1 MNQIFCPPYEIVEE
15 LEAGKK
21 YRAIS
26 PESGQVVAIRVV
38 RVDRGSQPDAAL
50 LVRLQAWI
58 DQMLGLSHP
67 HIARL
72 LDVKHGES
80 EVFLISEWCD
90 GSSIR
95 DLIQSQQELA
105 HPLIVYYMQQVAAG
119 LDFLHSKGV
128 CHRDFSLQR
137 ILIDPGGTAKV
148 IDAGILGILPDE
160 LKQGGLSGSE
170 RGYIS
175 PEELLGKGPSE
186 EADRYRF
193 TVACF
198 ELVAGT
204 IPFVGDS
211 PMELREDILRGK
223 ITIPSARNRNLPR
236 HLVKVFEKALSR
248 DLADRP
254 TTASHLI
261 KPLSHTASHYT
272 GLALAGNNPIEK
284 KDVNPGRASRVPR
297 ALTVVGLG
305 ALFGIAILSSRL
317 GRIVAPQ
324 QKAHSSLAVQ
334 QVFQPSSGD
343 NNQNGGGNGAKGLV
357 SGELLSIARRRTGA
371 EDELIPALESI
382 LNGSPTSP
390 VTAQQ
395 RELLSLA
402 TRHDNPAIRRFVVK
416 VISSREVT
424 ELGGELLELLLDD
437 SPTVRSAAIQAL
449 QTTLAPVPVSTLA
462 LRAAGES
469 DPLIHS
475 KIMELARALEVEGR
489 LSKGHQR

>member
-1 MNQIFCPPYEIVEE
+1 MNQIFCPPYEILEE
-15 LEAGKK
+15 LETGKK

-26 PESGQVVAIRVV
+26 PESGQVVAIRIV

-67 HIARL
+67 HVARL

-90 GSSIR
+90 GISIR
-95 DLIQSQQELA
+95 ELIQSQQELA

-137 ILIDPGGTAKV
+137 VLIDPGGTAKV
-148 IDAGILGILPDE
+148 LDVGILGILPDE

-193 TVACF
+193 TVGCF

-211 PMELREDILRGK
+211 PMELREEILGGK
-223 ITIPSARNRNLPR
+223 ITIPPVRNRNLPR
-236 HLVKVFEKALSR
+236 HLVKVFEKALSS
-248 DLADRP
+248 DPSDRP

-261 KPLSHTASHYT
+261 KPLSHTASHYSGL
-272 GLALAGNNPIEK
+272 GLAANNPPEK
-284 KDVNPGRASRVPR
+284 KDLNSGRAIRVSRS
-297 ALTVVGLG
+297 LTIVGLG
-305 ALFGIAILSSRL
+305 ALFGIAILSSRI
-317 GRIVAPQ
+317 GRMVAPQ
-324 QKAHSSLAVQ
+324 QKNISATTDQMSYSL
-334 QVFQPSSGD
+334 D
-343 NNQNGGGNGAKGLV
+343 NNQNGGGNGSRELV
-357 SGELLSIARRRTGA
+357 MGELLSIARRKTGA
-371 EDELIPALESI
+371 EKELIPALESL

-395 RELLSLA
+395 RELLSLV
-402 TRHDNPAIRRFVVK
+402 TRHDNPAMRRFVVK

-489 LSKGHQR
+489 LSKGQQR

>member
-1 MNQIFCPPYEIVEE
+1 MNQILCPPYEIVEE
-15 LEAGKK
+15 LEPGKK

-50 LVRLQAWI
+50 LVRLQTWI
-58 DQMLGLSHP
+58 DQMLALSHP
-67 HIARL
+67 HVARL

-90 GSSIR
+90 GISIR

-128 CHRDFSLQR
+128 CHRDFTLQR
-137 ILIDPGGTAKV
+137 VLIDPGGTAKV
-148 IDAGILGILPDE
+148 LDVGILGILADE
-160 LKQGGLSGSE
+160 LKQGGLTGSE

-175 PEELLGKGPSE
+175 PEELLGKGPSA

-193 TVACF
+193 AVACF

-204 IPFVGDS
+204 IPFAGNS
-211 PMELREDILRGK
+211 PIELREEILRGK
-223 ITIPSARNRNLPR
+223 ITVPSVRNRNLPR
-236 HLVKVFEKALSR
+236 HLIKVLEKALSIN
-248 DLADRP
+248 LADRP

-272 GLALAGNNPIEK
+272 GLGLAGHDPVENKN
-284 KDVNPGRASRVPR
+284 VHSGRTFRIPR
-297 ALTVVGLG
+297 SVTIVGLG
-305 ALFGIAILSSRL
+305 ALFGIAILSSRI

-324 QKAHSSLAVQ
+324 PQNNSTLALQ
-334 QVFQPSSGD
+334 EYIQPSSGD
-343 NNQNGGGNGAKGLV
+343 NIQNGGENTSREIV
-357 SGELLSIARRRTGA
+357 SGALLSVARRRTGA
-371 EDELIPALESI
+371 EEELVPALES
-382 LNGSPTSP
+382 LLDGSPTSP
-390 VTAQQ
+390 VTAPQ
-395 RELLSLA
+395 REFLA
-402 TRHDNPAIRRFVVK
+402 ILTRHDNPAMRRFVVK

-424 ELGGELLELLLDD
+424 ELGGELLDLLLDD

-449 QTTLAPVPVSTLA
+449 QTTLATVSVSTLA

-475 KIMELARALEVEGR
+475 KIIELARALEIEGR
-489 LSKGHQR
+489 LSKGIVK

>member
-15 LEAGKK
+15 LEPAKK

-67 HIARL
+67 HVARL

-90 GSSIR
+90 GISIR

-128 CHRDFSLQR
+128 CHRDFTLQR
-137 ILIDPGGTAKV
+137 VLVDPGGTAKV
-148 IDAGILGILPDE
+148 LDVGILGILPDE

-175 PEELLGKGPSE
+175 PDELLGKGPSA

-193 TVACF
+193 AVACF

-211 PMELREDILRGK
+211 PMELREEILSGK
-223 ITIPSARNRNLPR
+223 ITIPSVRNRNLPR
-236 HLVKVFEKALSR
+236 HLVKVLEKALSI
-248 DLADRP
+248 DPADRP

-261 KPLSHTASHYT
+261 KPLSHSASHYT
-272 GLALAGNNPIEK
+272 GLGLAGNNPSEN
-284 KDVNPGRASRVPR
+284 KDVNLGRTFRIPR
-297 ALTVVGLG
+297 SMTIVGLG
-305 ALFGIAILSSRL
+305 ALFGIAILSSRI
-317 GRIVAPQ
+317 GRMVAPQ
-324 QKAHSSLAVQ
+324 QKNSSSLVFQ
-334 QVFQPSSGD
+334 QGFQPSSKD
-343 NNQNGGGNGAKGLV
+343 NHLNGEGNVPRELI

-371 EDELIPALESI
+371 ESDLVPALESI
-382 LNGSPTSP
+382 RNGSPTSP

-395 RELLSLA
+395 RELLALI
-402 TRHDNPAIRRFVVK
+402 TRHDNPAMRRFVVK

-437 SPTVRSAAIQAL
+437 SPTVRTAAIQAL
-449 QTTLAPVPVSTLA
+449 QTTLATVPVSTLA

-475 KIMELARALEVEGR
+475 KIIELARALEVEGR
-489 LSKGHQR
+489 LSKGIAK

>member
-1 MNQIFCPPYEIVEE
+1 
-15 LEAGKK
+15 
-21 YRAIS
+21 
-26 PESGQVVAIRVV
+26 
-38 RVDRGSQPDAAL
+38 
-50 LVRLQAWI
+50 
-58 DQMLGLSHP
+58 
-67 HIARL
+67 
-72 LDVKHGES
+72 
-80 EVFLISEWCD
+80 
-90 GSSIR
+90 
-95 DLIQSQQELA
+95 
-105 HPLIVYYMQQVAAG
+105 MQQVAAG

-175 PEELLGKGPSE
+175 PEELLGKGPSG

-211 PMELREDILRGK
+211 PMELREDILSGK

>member
-1 MNQIFCPPYEIVEE
+1 
-15 LEAGKK
+15 
-21 YRAIS
+21 
-26 PESGQVVAIRVV
+26 
-38 RVDRGSQPDAAL
+38 
-50 LVRLQAWI
+50 
-58 DQMLGLSHP
+58 
-67 HIARL
+67 
-72 LDVKHGES
+72 
-80 EVFLISEWCD
+80 
-90 GSSIR
+90 
-95 DLIQSQQELA
+95 
-105 HPLIVYYMQQVAAG
+105 MQQVAAA
-119 LDFLHSKGV
+119 LDFLHSKGI
-128 CHRDFSLQR
+128 CHRDFSLHQ

-148 IDAGILGILPDE
+148 IDVGILGILPDE

-193 TVACF
+193 AVACF

-204 IPFVGDS
+204 IPFISDS
-211 PMELREDILRGK
+211 PMELREEILRGE

-236 HLVKVFEKALSR
+236 HLVKVFERALSR
-248 DLADRP
+248 DPADRP
-254 TTASHLI
+254 TTAGHLI

-272 GLALAGNNPIEK
+272 GLGLAGNGPIEK
-284 KDVNPGRASRVPR
+284 NDTKLGGAFRVPR
-297 ALTVVGLG
+297 SLTIVGLG
-305 ALFGIAILSSRL
+305 ALFGIAILSSRI

-324 QKAHSSLAVQ
+324 QKSPSTLAVQ
-334 QVFQPSSGD
+334 PGFHPSSGG
-343 NNQNGGGNGAKGLV
+343 NHLNGGGNSTRELL

-371 EDELIPALESI
+371 EEELVPALESI

-395 RELLSLA
+395 RELLSLV
-402 TRHDNPAIRRFVVK
+402 TRHDNPAMRRFVVK

-489 LSKGHQR
+489 LSKGQSR